1 MSRKATSS
9 PAGLRVFVI
18 ERAPF
23 VWIGVCRRVMYPA
36 GLLWAMFAVVAFRSF
51 YMVFEMAQVGGNNV
65 FVAAHAGAD
74 GSAVRGGMQGEQGGG
89 KGFGAVVG
97 EFAREGFA
105 HEAVADVLEVVH
117 AGTKGDGN
125 ARVQRF
131 ERVVAAARDE
141 AAADEGKVADAVV
154 VCEFAEGVEDE
165 DVAVTASGFAPTAQT
180 RGVTGVAHQL
190 GNAVAAFGVAW
201 REDEACVRQGLLE
214 NAVCGDGAFV
224 FAGVGA
230 GGNPGVR
237 LACGS
242 NVWRQRGFRRG
253 LVFEVGGDADVC
265 GGYAQFAETAGVATG
280 LRVYL

>member
-1 MSRKATSS
+1 
-9 PAGLRVFVI
+9 
-18 ERAPF
+18 
-23 VWIGVCRRVMYPA
+23 MYPA

-117 AGTKGDGN
+117 AGAKGDGD
-125 ARVQRF
+125 ARVQCF
-131 ERVVAAARDE
+131 ERVVAAVGDE
-141 AAADEGKVADAVV
+141 AAADVGEVADAVV
-154 VCEFAEGVEDE
+154 VGEFAEGVEDE
-165 DVAVTASGFAPTAQT
+165 DVAVAAGGFAPTAQT

-224 FAGVGA
+224 FAGVSGWRAAAMSGGSGVSGGVWYLRLGVMLMFAA
-230 GGNPGVR
+230 GTPSLR
-237 LACGS
+237 K
-242 NVWRQRGFRRG
+242 RR
-253 LVFEVGGDADVC
+253 AS
-265 GGYAQFAETAGVATG
+265 
-280 LRVYL
+280 LRVCAFICRWASGSRSRWRA

>member
-1 MSRKATSS
+1 
-9 PAGLRVFVI
+9 
-18 ERAPF
+18 
-23 VWIGVCRRVMYPA
+23 MYPA

-154 VCEFAEGVEDE
+154 VGEFAEGVEDE
-165 DVAVTASGFAPTAQT
+165 DVAVAAGGFAPTAQT

-265 GGYAQFAETAGVATG
+265 GGYAQFAETAGVVTG

>member
-1 MSRKATSS
+1 
-9 PAGLRVFVI
+9 
-18 ERAPF
+18 
-23 VWIGVCRRVMYPA
+23 MYPA

-154 VCEFAEGVEDE
+154 VGEFAEGVEDE
-165 DVAVTASGFAPTAQT
+165 DVVVAASGFALATQA
-180 RGVTGVAHQL
+180 RSVTGVADVS
-190 GNAVAAFGVAW
+190 GDGVAAFGVA
-201 REDEACVRQGLLE
+201 RRKDKAGVRQGLLHD
-214 NAVCGDGAFV
+214 AVRGEDDLV

-230 GGNPGVR
+230 GGDPGVG
-237 LACGS
+237 LA
-242 NVWRQRGFRRG
+242 R
-253 LVFEVGGDADVC
+253 GGDV
-265 GGYAQFAETAGVATG
+265 
-280 LRVYL
+280 RR